1 VSAKLPAITRKRILV
16 VDDEREDADLLA
28 RMLMDMGYAAEV
40 ALSGRK
46 AIARLKDGFDLILLD
61 VTMPFPD
68 GLEVAREVRRIPA
81 CHDVPIIMMTALAT
95 RPVRLRAVE
104 AGASDFIAK
113 PVDPTELRVR
123 VASLL
128 RMKEAQDALKRH
140 RAHLEATVQ
149 KRTAALIRALKDT
162 ATAQREAQ
170 HAHLDTV
177 RRLAIAAEYRD
188 RQTSIHIHRMSRYCG
203 ILARGMGLTA
213 GDVDLI
219 THASPL
225 HDVGKIGVP
234 DSILLKPGKLDESE
248 WRVMRDHPVL
258 GARILEGSASRLIQ
272 TGQVI
277 AMTHHER
284 WDGSGYPR
292 GLAGESIP
300 LVGRISAV
308 ADVFDAL
315 TSRRPYK
322 PAFTNEKSV
331 EILRAGS
338 GSQFDP
344 RVVTVFVE
352 RLEEIHEIQTTSS
365 KSIRGSL

>member
-1 VSAKLPAITRKRILV
+1 MKMPAVTRKRILV
-16 VDDEREDADLLA
+16 VDDERVDADLLA
-28 RMLMDMGYAAEV
+28 RLLMDMGYQADI
-40 ALSGRK
+40 ALSGRR
-46 AIARLKDGFDLILLD
+46 ALSRLKEGFDLVLLD
-61 VTMPFPD
+61 VTMPGMD
-68 GLEVAREVRRIPA
+68 GLEVAREIRRTPSA
-81 CHDVPIIMMTALAT
+81 HDLPIIMMTALAT
-95 RPVRLRAVE
+95 KPIRLRAVE

-113 PVDPTELRVR
+113 PLDATELRVR

-128 RMKEAQDALKRH
+128 RIKEAQDALKRH
-140 RAHLEATVQ
+140 RAHLEETIQ
-149 KRTAALIRALKDT
+149 SRTAALIRALKDT
-162 ATAQREAQ
+162 ASAQREAQ
-170 HAHLDTV
+170 SAHLDTV
-177 RRLAIAAEYRD
+177 RRLAVAAEYKD
-188 RQTSIHIHRMSRYCG
+188 RQTSIHIQRMSRYCG
-203 ILARGMGLTA
+203 ILARGVGLVA
-213 GDVDLI
+213 SDVDLI

-234 DSILLKPGKLDESE
+234 DAILLKPGKLDAGE
-248 WRVMRDHPVL
+248 WEVMREHPVL
-258 GARILEGSASRLIQ
+258 GSRILEGSASRLIQ

-322 PAFTNEKSV
+322 PAYSNEKSV

-344 RVVTVFVE
+344 LVVRTFIG
-352 RLEEIHEIQTTSS
+352 RFDEIREIQLTSG
-365 KSIRGSL
+365 KALRGQP